1 MKVKTFSS
9 NLTNKLDMSIN
20 NFISN
25 HDIEVIDIKFS
36 TASIPIPNH
45 HGTLKFSAMVIY
57 KDKE

>member
-36 TASIPIPNH
+36 TTARQDNYGS
-45 HGTLKFSAMVIY
+45 LLFSAMVIY

>member
-36 TASIPIPNH
+36 TAARQDNYGS
-45 HGTLKFSAMVIY
+45 LLFSAMVIY
-57 KDKE
+57 KDEE

>member
-36 TASIPIPNH
+36 TAATQDNYGS
-45 HGTLKFSAMVIY
+45 LLFSAMMIY

>member
-36 TASIPIPNH
+36 TVSKQNNY
-45 HGTLKFSAMVIY
+45 GTLEYSAMVIY

>member
-9 NLTNKLDMSIN
+9 NLTNKLDMSLN

-36 TASIPIPNH
+36 TAARQDNYGS
-45 HGTLKFSAMVIY
+45 LQYSAMMIY

>member
-36 TASIPIPNH
+36 TAARQDNYGS
-45 HGTLKFSAMVIY
+45 LLFSAMVIY

>member
-25 HDIEVIDIKFS
+25 DDIEVIDIKFS
-36 TASIPIPNH
+36 TAARQDNYGS
-45 HGTLKFSAMVIY
+45 LLFSAMVIY

>member
-36 TASIPIPNH
+36 TAARQDNYGS
-45 HGTLKFSAMVIY
+45 LLFSAMVIY
-57 KDKE
+57 KDME

>member
-9 NLTNKLDMSIN
+9 NLTYKLDNIIN
-20 NFISN
+20 TFISN

-36 TASIPIPNH
+36 TAATQDNYGS
-45 HGTLKFSAMVIY
+45 LLFSAMMIY